1 MKKEVIILANIE
13 LFGGLGEVEILAL
26 FAIIPS
32 SKIRS
37 TSEREKTI
45 GLDILNL
52 IDVDGQTIHVNF
64 LEDRYSL
71 INSGYSSFDKRREEE
86 LTADISD
93 LLNEFD
99 NLIELSE
106 FVLDDYDRVDYVRA
120 TVEKKLGANTKDLR
134 RYILVKFNGTLM
146 FTDIY
151 GLNDGTHHLKA
162 ERTRNKKGL
171 QWENYARLLKQ
182 GVIY

>member
-1 MKKEVIILANIE
+1 MANIE
-13 LFGGLGEVEILAL
+13 LFGGLGEVDILAL

-32 SKIRS
+32 TKIRS
-37 TSEREKTI
+37 TSEREKSI

-52 IDVDGQTIHVNF
+52 IDVDGQTVHINF
-64 LEDRYSL
+64 LEDRYAL
-71 INSGYSSFDKRREEE
+71 IDCGYPSFDNRREDE
-86 LTADISD
+86 LTTDIRE

-99 NLIELSE
+99 DRIELSQ
-106 FVLDDYDRVDYVRA
+106 FYLDEHDRVDYERVYVDK
-120 TVEKKLGANTKDLR
+120 TLGANTKDLR
-134 RYILVKFNGTLM
+134 RFVLVKFNGTLM

-162 ERTRNKKGL
+162 DRSRNKKGL